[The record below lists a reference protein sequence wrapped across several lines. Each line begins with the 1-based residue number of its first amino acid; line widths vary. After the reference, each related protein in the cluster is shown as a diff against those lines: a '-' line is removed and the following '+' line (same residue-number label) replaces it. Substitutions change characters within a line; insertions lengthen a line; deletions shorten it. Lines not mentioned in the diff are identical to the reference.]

1 MTKRSLR
8 GVLVPLGMILTLA
21 LLLASTVGGSAQAG
35 PPSGAALTKSTLG
48 KPIDARF
55 ADVGKAAFGFGGMF
69 VRGGVL
75 NVYLVDHAQRGA
87 ARQAIEATFG
97 AKAVPASGVRFLRAE
112 YSFNQLK
119 AWQQRANTLFQ
130 IPGVVTTDVDE
141 TVNRVSI
148 GVESAAAARAVE
160 RELADAGIPAR
171 AVRIDLVGQIH
182 ALATLRDRVRPLVGG
197 LQIRFDGFLCT
208 LSYNATHGTQGE
220 GFVTNSHCTTN
231 RGTVDGTL
239 YYQPLDQIADQFI
252 GTEVLDPPFF
262 QRTNGCP
269 RGKLCRWSDSAY
281 VSRAS
286 GVTATRGAIAKTT
299 GANNGSLT
307 IAGSFTIG
315 SELSG
320 NSPVGTVLNKVGRTT
335 GWTQGTVTDSCV
347 NTGVSGSRIVM
358 LCQDFVSAGVGGG
371 DSGSPVFRI
380 LGGDNVQLSGT
391 LWGGNSAG
399 TSFVYSPMTNIERE
413 LGALATS

>member
-1 MTKRSLR
+1 MSKRSFRKLF
-8 GVLVPLGMILTLA
+8 VPLGLVVGL
-21 LLLASTVGGSAQAG
+21 LLLASAMGGAAQAG
-35 PPSGAALTKSTLG
+35 PPSGAAPGKS
-48 KPIDARF
+48 IDDRF
-55 ADVGKAAFGFGGMF
+55 ADIGRAAPGFGGMF
-69 VRGGVL
+69 VRGGAL
-75 NVYLVDHAQRGA
+75 NVYLVDHAQRAA
-87 ARQAIEATFG
+87 ARGAIESAFG
-97 AKAVPASGVRFLRAE
+97 TEAVPAGGVRVLPAD
-112 YSFNQLK
+112 YSFTQLK
-119 AWQQRANTLFQ
+119 AWQQRANALFELS
-130 IPGVVTTDVDE
+130 GVVTTDVDE
-141 TVNRVSI
+141 AANRVVV
-148 GVESAAAARAVE
+148 GVESTSAARAAAK
-160 RELADAGIPAR
+160 ELAAAGIPAG
-171 AVRIDLVGQIH
+171 AVRIDVVGQIH

-208 LSYNATHGTQGE
+208 LSYNATHGTQGD

-239 YYQPLDQIADQFI
+239 YYQPLDQVADQFI

-286 GVTATRGAIAKTT
+286 GVLATRGALAKTT
-299 GANNGSLT
+299 GANNSSLE

-315 SELSG
+315 SELTG
-320 NSPVGTVLNKVGRTT
+320 NSTVGTTLNKVGRTT
-335 GWTQGTVTDSCV
+335 GWTQGNVTNSCV
-347 NTGVSGSRIVM
+347 NTGVSGTRIVV

-380 LGGDNVQLSGT
+380 VSGDTVQLSGT

-399 TSFVYSPMTNIERE
+399 TSFVYSPMTNIERD
-413 LGALATS
+413 LGALATN

>member
-1 MTKRSLR
+1 MIKRSFSGVLAPL
-8 GVLVPLGMILTLA
+8 GVLVALA
-21 LLLASTVGGSAQAG
+21 LLLASTVGGGAQAG
-35 PPSGAALTKSTLG
+35 PPLGAAPGIS
-48 KPIDARF
+48 IDNRF
-55 ADVGKAAFGFGGMF
+55 ADVGKAAPGFGGMF
-69 VRGGVL
+69 LQGGAL
-75 NVYLVDHAQRGA
+75 NVYLVDHAQRA
-87 ARQAIEATFG
+87 TARRAIETTFG
-97 AKAVPASGVRFLRAE
+97 AQAVPATGVRFLAAD

-119 AWQQRANTLFQ
+119 AWQQRANALFELA
-130 IPGVVTTDVDE
+130 GVVTTDVDE
-141 TVNRVSI
+141 AANRVAV
-148 GVESAAAARAVE
+148 GVESASAAQAVAK
-160 RELADAGIPAR
+160 RLAATGIPAG
-171 AVRIDLVGQIH
+171 AVRIDVVGQIH
-182 ALATLRDRVRPLVGG
+182 ALATLRDKVRPLVGG

-208 LSYNATHGTQGE
+208 LSYNATLGSQGE

-239 YYQPLDQIADQFI
+239 YYQPLNQIADEFI

-286 GVTATRGAIAKTT
+286 GVTATRGAIARTT
-299 GANNGSLT
+299 GPNNGSLE
-307 IAGSFTIG
+307 IAGSFRIG

-335 GWTQGTVTDSCV
+335 GWTQGTVTNSCV

-380 LGGDNVQLSGT
+380 VGNNTVQLSGT
-391 LWGGNSAG
+391 LWGGSSGG
-399 TSFVYSPMTNIERE
+399 TSFVYSPMSNIERE

>member
-1 MTKRSLR
+1 MTSRSFR
-8 GVLVPLGMILTLA
+8 RFVPLGIIVALS
-21 LLLASTVGGSAQAG
+21 LLLASTVGGAAQAG
-35 PPSGAALTKSTLG
+35 PPSGAAPGKS
-48 KPIDARF
+48 IDARF
-55 ADVGKAAFGFGGMF
+55 ADVGRAAPGFGGMF
-69 VRGGVL
+69 VRAGVL
-75 NVYLVDHAQRGA
+75 NVFLADHTQRA
-87 ARQAIEATFG
+87 AASRAIEAAFG
-97 AKAVPASGVRFLRAE
+97 AEALRAGGVRYLGAD

-119 AWQQRANTLFQ
+119 AWQQRANALFAVS
-130 IPGVVTTDVDE
+130 GVVTTDVDE
-141 TVNRVSI
+141 AANRVAV
-148 GVESAAAARAVE
+148 GVESASAARAVE
-160 RELADAGIPAR
+160 KEVAAAGIPAA
-171 AVRIDLVGQIH
+171 AVRIDVVGQIH

-208 LSYNATHGTQGE
+208 LSYNATHGTQGD

-239 YYQPLDQIADQFI
+239 YYQPLDQVADQFI

-269 RGKLCRWSDSAY
+269 RGRLCRWSDSAY
-281 VSRAS
+281 ASRAS
-286 GVTATRGAIAKTT
+286 GVTATRGAIARTT
-299 GANNGSLT
+299 GANNGSLE
-307 IAGSFTIG
+307 IAGSFSIG
-315 SELSG
+315 SELAG
-320 NSPVGTVLNKVGRTT
+320 NSVVGTTLNKVGRTT
-335 GWTQGTVTDSCV
+335 GWTQGNVTNSCV
-347 NTGVSGSRIVM
+347 DTGVSGSRFVM

-380 LGGDNVQLSGT
+380 VGTNTVQLSGT

>member
-1 MTKRSLR
+1 MTSRSFR
-8 GVLVPLGMILTLA
+8 RFFTLGIVVALS
-21 LLLASTVGGSAQAG
+21 LLLASTVGGAAQAG
-35 PPSGAALTKSTLG
+35 PPPGAAPGKS
-48 KPIDARF
+48 IDARF
-55 ADVGKAAFGFGGMF
+55 ADVGRAAPGFGGMF
-69 VRGGVL
+69 VQAGVL
-75 NVYLVDHAQRGA
+75 NVYLVDHSQRPA
-87 ARQAIEATFG
+87 ASRAIEAAFG
-97 AKAVPASGVRFLRAE
+97 AEALRAGGVRYRGAD

-119 AWQQRANTLFQ
+119 AWQQRANALFELS
-130 IPGVVTTDVDE
+130 GVVTTDVDE
-141 TVNRVSI
+141 TANRVAV
-148 GVESAAAARAVE
+148 GVESASAARAVAK
-160 RELADAGIPAR
+160 ELAASGIPAG
-171 AVRIDLVGQIH
+171 AVRLDVVGQIH

-208 LSYNATHGTQGE
+208 LSYNATHATQGD

-239 YYQPLDQIADQFI
+239 YYQPLNQVANEFI

-269 RGKLCRWSDSAY
+269 RGKLCRWSDAAY
-281 VSRAS
+281 ASRAS
-286 GVTATRGAIAKTT
+286 GVTATRGAIARTT
-299 GANNGSLT
+299 GANNGSLE
-307 IAGSFTIG
+307 IAGSFSIG
-315 SELSG
+315 SELAG
-320 NSPVGTVLNKVGRTT
+320 NSVVGTTLNKVGRTT
-335 GWTQGTVTDSCV
+335 GWTQGNVTDSCV

-380 LGGDNVQLSGT
+380 VGTNTVQLSGT
-391 LWGGNSAG
+391 LWGSSGG

>member
-1 MTKRSLR
+1 MTSRSFR
-8 GVLVPLGMILTLA
+8 RFVPLGIIVALS
-21 LLLASTVGGSAQAG
+21 LLLASTVGGAAQAG
-35 PPSGAALTKSTLG
+35 PPSGAAPGKS
-48 KPIDARF
+48 IDARF
-55 ADVGKAAFGFGGMF
+55 ADVGRAAPGFGGMF
-69 VRGGVL
+69 VRAGVL
-75 NVYLVDHAQRGA
+75 NVYLADHTQRA
-87 ARQAIEATFG
+87 AASRAIEAAFG
-97 AKAVPASGVRFLRAE
+97 AEALRAGGVRYLGAD

-119 AWQQRANTLFQ
+119 AWQQRANALFAVS
-130 IPGVVTTDVDE
+130 GVVTTDVDE
-141 TVNRVSI
+141 AANRVAV
-148 GVESAAAARAVE
+148 GVESASAARAVE
-160 RELADAGIPAR
+160 KEVAAAGIPAA
-171 AVRIDLVGQIH
+171 AVRIDVVGQIH

-208 LSYNATHGTQGE
+208 LSYNATHGTQGD

-239 YYQPLDQIADQFI
+239 YYQPLDQVADQFI

-269 RGKLCRWSDSAY
+269 RGRLCRWSDSAY
-281 VSRAS
+281 ASRAS
-286 GVTATRGAIAKTT
+286 GVTATRGAIARTT
-299 GANNGSLT
+299 GANNGSLE
-307 IAGSFTIG
+307 IAGSFSIG
-315 SELSG
+315 SELAG
-320 NSPVGTVLNKVGRTT
+320 NSVVGTTLNKVGRTT
-335 GWTQGTVTDSCV
+335 GWTQGNVTNSCV
-347 NTGVSGSRIVM
+347 DTGVSGSRFVM

-380 LGGDNVQLSGT
+380 VGTNTVQLSGI

>member
-1 MTKRSLR
+1 MTSRSFR
-8 GVLVPLGMILTLA
+8 RFVPLGIIVALS
-21 LLLASTVGGSAQAG
+21 LLLASTVGGAAQAG
-35 PPSGAALTKSTLG
+35 PPSGAAPGKS
-48 KPIDARF
+48 IDARF
-55 ADVGKAAFGFGGMF
+55 ADVGRAAPGFGGMF
-69 VRGGVL
+69 VRAGVL
-75 NVYLVDHAQRGA
+75 NVYLADHTQRA
-87 ARQAIEATFG
+87 AASRAIEAAFG
-97 AKAVPASGVRFLRAE
+97 TEALRAGGVRYLGAD

-119 AWQQRANTLFQ
+119 AWQQRANALFEVS
-130 IPGVVTTDVDE
+130 GVVTTDVDE
-141 TVNRVSI
+141 AANRVAV
-148 GVESAAAARAVE
+148 GVESASAARAVE
-160 RELADAGIPAR
+160 KEVAAAGIPAA
-171 AVRIDLVGQIH
+171 AVRIDVVGQID

-208 LSYNATHGTQGE
+208 LSYNATHGTQGD

-239 YYQPLDQIADQFI
+239 YYQPLDQVADQFI

-269 RGKLCRWSDSAY
+269 RGRLCRWSDSAY
-281 VSRAS
+281 ASRAS
-286 GVTATRGAIAKTT
+286 GVTATRGAIARTT
-299 GANNGSLT
+299 GANNGSLE
-307 IAGSFTIG
+307 IAGSFSIG
-315 SELSG
+315 SELAG
-320 NSPVGTVLNKVGRTT
+320 NSVVGTTLNKVGRTT
-335 GWTQGTVTDSCV
+335 GWTQGNVTNSCV
-347 NTGVSGSRIVM
+347 DTGVSGSRFVM

-380 LGGDNVQLSGT
+380 VGTNTVQLSGT

>member
-8 GVLVPLGMILTLA
+8 RLCVPLGVVVALS
-21 LLLASTVGGSAQAG
+21 LLLASTVGGAAQAG
-35 PPSGAALTKSTLG
+35 PPGATPGRS
-48 KPIDARF
+48 IDDRF
-55 ADVGKAAFGFGGMF
+55 AEVGRAAPGFGGMF
-69 VRGGVL
+69 LGAGVL
-75 NVYLVDHAQRGA
+75 NVYLVDHAQRDA
-87 ARQAIEATFG
+87 ARRAIEAVFG
-97 AKAVPASGVRFLRAE
+97 ADAVPAGGVRFLGAD

-119 AWQQRANTLFQ
+119 AWQQRADALFELS
-130 IPGVVTTDVDE
+130 GVVTTDVDE
-141 TVNRVSI
+141 ATNRVAV
-148 GVESAAAARAVE
+148 GVETNSAAEAVA
-160 RELADAGIPAR
+160 RELARGGIPAE
-171 AVRIDLVGQIH
+171 AVRIDVVGQIH
-182 ALATLRDRVRPLVGG
+182 ALATLRDKVRPLVGG

-208 LSYNATHGTQGE
+208 LSYNATHGTQGD

-239 YYQPLDQIADQFI
+239 YYQPLDQVADQFI

-281 VSRAS
+281 ASRAS
-286 GVTATRGAIAKTT
+286 GVSATRGTLAKTT
-299 GANNGSLT
+299 GANNGSLE

-315 SELSG
+315 SELTG
-320 NSPVGTVLNKVGRTT
+320 NSTVGTTLNKVGRTT
-335 GWTQGTVTDSCV
+335 GWTQGAVTNSCV
-347 NTGVSGSRIVM
+347 NTGVSGSRIVV

-380 LGGDNVQLSGT
+380 VSGDTVQLSGT

-413 LGALATS
+413 LGALVTS